1 MLRTKGSWWIEQRL
15 GQANTRIM
23 PKSTRTEKEPTE
35 TKERMET
42 KFSGLGLRAKN
53 PTRGRELI
61 TAQKP

>member
-42 KFSGLGLRAKN
+42 RILRLRA
-53 PTRGRELI
+53 
-61 TAQKP
+61 